1 MKEKKEKKI
10 KIVKDKEGVVFVLV
24 PNPNITEED
33 RKIDSV
39 TYVKSFIE
47 RQLAS
52 NYVFPQNNKVGFK
65 GSIDTVSYFLAGL
78 IESYVKLQ
86 FDEKDFELN

>member
-1 MKEKKEKKI
+1 MKEKNEKKI
-10 KIVKDKEGVVFVLV
+10 KVVKDKEGVVFVLV

-47 RQLAS
+47 RQLES

-78 IESYVKLQ
+78 IVSYVNLQ
-86 FDEKDFELN
+86 LDEKDFEIN

>member
-10 KIVKDKEGVVFVLV
+10 KIVKDKEGVIFVLV

-65 GSIDTVSYFLAGL
+65 GSIDTVSYFVAGI
-78 IESYVKLQ
+78 IESYVNLKL
-86 FDEKDFELN
+86 DEKDFELN

>member
-78 IESYVKLQ
+78 IESYLNLQ
-86 FDEKDFELN
+86 YGENDFDF

>member
-24 PNPNITEED
+24 QNPNITEED

-78 IESYVKLQ
+78 IESYLNLQ
-86 FDEKDFELN
+86 YGENDFDF

>member
-24 PNPNITEED
+24 QNPNITEED

-47 RQLAS
+47 TQLAS
-52 NYVFPQNNKVGFK
+52 NNVFPQNNKVGFK

-78 IESYVKLQ
+78 IESYLNLQ
-86 FDEKDFELN
+86 YGENDFDF

>member
-10 KIVKDKEGVVFVLV
+10 KIVKDKEGVIFVLV

-78 IESYVKLQ
+78 IESYVNLQ
-86 FDEKDFELN
+86 LDKKDFKLN

>member
-1 MKEKKEKKI
+1 MKEKKGKKI
-10 KIVKDKEGVVFVLV
+10 KVVKDKEGVVFVLV
-24 PNPNITEED
+24 PDPKITEED

-39 TYVKSFIE
+39 TYVKSVIE

-78 IESYVKLQ
+78 IESYLNLQ
-86 FDEKDFELN
+86 YGENDFDF